1 MATWKKLVVSGSS
14 IAQLSNDAGYLTSIT
29 AQSAYVTASVNGAL
43 LIANNSQGTLTFS
56 TGSATPTGI
65 VISGSAGNDKITF
78 SLSSIPNTALAN
90 DGITIAGADTSLGGT
105 ITAATIG
112 AAIGTI
118 VSGSGQ
124 LSSDISGSLS
134 ATAIAGLGANIVSS
148 SLQFGALVSG
158 SGQIDGASITNNT
171 VNFGGVSVALGGSD
185 TTPAFNLSDA
195 TAYPFTSLTSVPSGI
210 VSASSFSSPSQGTMR
225 STLNGANADVDLGL
239 QTGDS
244 PQFTNLVL
252 TGNLTVE
259 GTQINANVAN
269 LDVEDRYILLNSGS
283 GTIGDS
289 GIIFGG
295 STGTAQSGSALVWDG
310 SFNGND
316 GRLAVVNA
324 MGGTDTD
331 NKTPNYYVAG
341 ALVGTEAEAATNQ
354 MDHAGNILVSG
365 SGEIFIYV

>member
-14 IAQLSNDAGYLTSIT
+14 IAQLSNDAGYLTSVT
-29 AQSAYVTASVNGAL
+29 AQSAFVTASVGPARL
-43 LIANNSQGTLTFS
+43 LANNAQGNLIFS

-65 VISGSAGNDKITF
+65 VISGSAGNDTITF
-78 SLSSIPNTALAN
+78 SLDSIPNSSLAN
-90 DGITIAGADTSLGGT
+90 DGITIAGVDTSLGGS
-105 ITAATIG
+105 ITAAAIG
-112 AAIGTI
+112 GAIGTI
-118 VSGSGQ
+118 ISGSAQVDHDQTTNFVAGEHFLQSAITTVGTVTSGNINALLPSGTVSGS
-124 LSSDISGSLS
+124 IS
-134 ATAIAGLGANIVSS
+134 V
-148 SLQFGALVSG
+148 
-158 SGQIDGASITNNT
+158 
-171 VNFGGVSVALGGSD
+171 
-185 TTPAFNLSDA
+185 
-195 TAYPFTSLTSVPSGI
+195 
-210 VSASSFSSPSQGTMR
+210 PSQGTI
-225 STLNGANADVDLGL
+225 SINGVSHDLRL

-244 PQFTNLVL
+244 PQFTNLTL

-283 GTIGDS
+283 STIGDS